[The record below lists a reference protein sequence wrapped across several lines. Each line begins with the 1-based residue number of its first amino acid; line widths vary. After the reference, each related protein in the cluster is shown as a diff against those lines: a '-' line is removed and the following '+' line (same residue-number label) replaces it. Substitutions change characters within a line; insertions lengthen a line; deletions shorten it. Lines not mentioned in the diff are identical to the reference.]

1 MGEKEDK
8 LERERMRLWYR
19 FHMPGYSLQGTAHWG
34 PSDIIPEGSGNYA
47 MAKPDCNPIPSP
59 PLISLVPTLS
69 RKKK

>member
-1 MGEKEDK
+1 MGEREDR

-47 MAKPDCNPIPSP
+47 VAKTDCNPIVP
-59 PLISLVPTLS
+59 PLISLVPPLS